1 VSLVYEIP
9 EAGDGAGPEAT
20 LDQNR
25 SEPDG
30 RDPDDIV
37 GRVLDWKNAGHGVAL
52 ATVVATWGSSPRPMG
67 GQLAVREDGAFEG
80 SVSGGCIEG
89 DVVTEALTAIRQG
102 SFKLLEYGVS
112 DEDAWRVGL
121 ACGGTVKVLV
131 TPVSMDLVEQLKI
144 LQEARSE
151 RRPAALVLD
160 LGNGEGRVVLKDGDT
175 ADDAD
180 LFTRERSGP
189 AGDDPGVFVC
199 RFQPALRL
207 FIVGAVHIAQFLAPL
222 AARLGFEV
230 TIVDPRDSWA
240 TAERFPDTDLDR
252 RWPSTA
258 LAEAGLDQRTA
269 VITLCHD
276 PKLDDP
282 ALLEALNSDVFYIG
296 SLGSTRTH
304 AKRRQ
309 RLLDEG
315 VSAAAF
321 ERIHGPLG
329 LDIGAE
335 TPAEI
340 ALSAMAEVVS
350 ALRRID

>member
-1 VSLVYEIP
+1 LN
-9 EAGDGAGPEAT
+9 
-20 LDQNR
+20 QNQ

-30 RDPDDIV
+30 RDPDDVV
-37 GRVLDWKNAGHGVAL
+37 GRVLDWKSAGHNVAL

-67 GQLAVREDGAFEG
+67 SQLAVREDGAFEG

-89 DVVTEALTAIRQG
+89 DVVTEALAAIRHG
-102 SFKLLEYGVS
+102 SFKLLEYGVT

-131 TPVSMDLVEQLKI
+131 TTVSEDLTARLRT
-144 LQEARSE
+144 LQEARKL
-151 RRPAALVLD
+151 RRPAALLLD
-160 LGNGEGRVVLKDGDT
+160 LGNGEGRVVLKDEETDIQ
-175 ADDAD
+175 AD
-180 LFTRERSGP
+180 LFARERSGL
-189 AGDDPGVFVC
+189 AADDSDVFIC
-199 RFQPALRL
+199 RFQPALRI
-207 FIVGAVHIAQFLAPL
+207 FVVGAVHIAQFLAPL
-222 AARLGFEV
+222 AAGLGFEV
-230 TIVDPRDSWA
+230 TIVDPRDTWA
-240 TAERFPDTDLDR
+240 TAERFPDIDLDR

-309 RLLDEG
+309 RLLNEG
-315 VSAAAF
+315 VSADSF